1 MQTRKSIVRIGS
13 LARVFTL
20 LALAFGAAGVTPAC
34 AETFIVTNSADR
46 GPGTLRQAIVDIGD
60 GGLITFDD
68 SLSGGTIYLASQL
81 TINKSLTINGSA
93 LASKI
98 TLSGDGDGDGLP
110 NVRVLYIPGI
120 APGIVTTVI
129 LNGLIITKGKAN
141 GGGIYNKAH
150 LTVMN
155 STVAENS
162 AVGGFAEGGGISNEG
177 DLTLVNVTI
186 SGNTSSRLSSGK
198 GGGISNYSGLINM
211 SLVTLSGNTAG
222 KGGGIYNYGG
232 TISITNSLLSG
243 NTANNVDGGG
253 AIYNAQG
260 AVTLTR
266 STVSDNHVSPFYH
279 GGGIFNGGGV
289 ATLNIMSSTLS
300 GNSAGSGG
308 AISNS
313 SSLTVT
319 NSTISGNEAS
329 FYGGGI
335 MNDVLG
341 EQSGVATVY
350 STSIVDNVAD
360 SNGDGIGSGGGV
372 YNDGTFSMRNTLIAG
387 NRVGVVSSI
396 PVYDNC
402 WGTIE
407 SYALNLIGAWDE
419 ERNSGSC
426 RIEGERDFLNGLSL
440 LGPLQNN
447 GGPTRTIALLPGSN
461 AIDGA
466 SIGGCI
472 DTNGGVLTAD
482 QRGVVRPKGLRCDV
496 GAYELAPDTDGDG
509 LADEL
514 DNCTLVA
521 NATQLDT
528 NRDGYGNI
536 CDPDF
541 NNNGIVDSQDG
552 ALLKAAFGSG
562 GFPDRDLNGNGI
574 VDSND
579 GARLKAR
586 FGQAPGP
593 SGLRP

>member
-1 MQTRKSIVRIGS
+1 
-13 LARVFTL
+13 
-20 LALAFGAAGVTPAC
+20 
-34 AETFIVTNSADR
+34 
-46 GPGTLRQAIVDIGD
+46 VDIGD

-141 GGGIYNKAH
+141 GGGIYNKTH

-232 TISITNSLLSG
+232 TISIMNSLLSG

-266 STVSDNHVSPFYH
+266 STVSDNHVSPFYE

-313 SSLTVT
+313 SSL
-319 NSTISGNEAS
+319 IGNEAS
-329 FYGGGI
+329 FHGGGI

-341 EQSGVATVY
+341 AQSGVATVY

-360 SNGDGIGSGGGV
+360 SNGDGIGSAGGV
-372 YNDGTFSMRNTLIAG
+372 YNNGTFSMRNTLIAG

-402 WGTIE
+402 WGDIG
-407 SYALNLIGAWDE
+407 SYGFNLIGAWDE
-419 ERNSGSC
+419 DRSSGSC
-426 RIEGERDFLNGLSL
+426 RILGGARDFLNGLSL

-447 GGPTRTIALLPGSN
+447 GGPTKTIALLPGSN

-466 SIGGCI
+466 SIYGGCI
-472 DTNGGVLTAD
+472 DTSGGDLTAD

-496 GAYELAPDTDGDG
+496 GAYELAPDTDVDG

-521 NATQLDT
+521 NPTQLDADS
-528 NRDGYGNI
+528 DGYGNL
-536 CDPDF
+536 CDADLNNSALVTTADF
-541 NNNGIVDSQDG
+541 GILRSVLNQSAG
-552 ALLKAAFGSG
+552 SSATAAAA
-562 GFPDRDLNGNGI
+562 DLNGSGTVTTADFAI
-574 VDSND
+574 LR
-579 GARLKAR
+579 ARLNT
-586 FGQAPGP
+586 APGS
-593 SGLRP
+593 SGLACAGTIPCP